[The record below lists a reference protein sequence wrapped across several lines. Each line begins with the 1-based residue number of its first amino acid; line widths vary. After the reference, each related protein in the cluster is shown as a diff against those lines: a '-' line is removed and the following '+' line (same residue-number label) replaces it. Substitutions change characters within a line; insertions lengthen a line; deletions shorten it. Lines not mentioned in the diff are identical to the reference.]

1 MEPKFRPIPITVL
14 DFFAILLPGFVWFI
28 LIVTS
33 LEIVLNSKPI
43 NSPIDA
49 WQTIAAATRQ
59 NDVWLG
65 LISLLVVSVL
75 IGYIVK
81 PLAMFTSQSL
91 TIYFFKLS
99 ASTRNIPRDGLRFPY
114 DGVYINT
121 EYYKRVNEFIEQLIR
136 CSPEKLPGSK
146 LFGAAKRYLRLAA
159 PSLWEESERMET
171 EVRMTGALFL
181 ASLYSALLSAIAV
194 SLSYVRFSDPSK
206 RIETWCWLFLSLVTA
221 FVLGFSFNRL
231 RLREVGYTYLN
242 ALIASGPPPL
252 LGNSSAPYTNKRK
265 EDEE

>member
-1 MEPKFRPIPITVL
+1 MEPKFRPIPITIL

-28 LIVTS
+28 LIVTT
-33 LEIVLNSKPI
+33 LEIALNRKPI
-43 NSPIDA
+43 SSPIDA
-49 WQTIAAATRQ
+49 WQMIAAATKEQ
-59 NDVWLG
+59 DIWLAV
-65 LISLLVVSVL
+65 LSLLAMSVL

-81 PLAMFTSQSL
+81 PLAMFTSQYL

-99 ASTRNIPRDGLRFPY
+99 ARTKDIPRDELKFPY
-114 DGVYINT
+114 DGVYTNT
-121 EYYKRVNEFIEQLIR
+121 EYYKNVKDFIEQLTR

-181 ASLYSALLSAIAV
+181 ACLYSALLGAMTVI
-194 SLSYVRFSDPSK
+194 LSYVRVADPSK
-206 RIETWCWLFLSLVTA
+206 RIETWCWFFLSIITA

-242 ALIASGPPPL
+242 ALIASGPPSL
-252 LGNSSAPYTNKRK
+252 LGNRGVTNPNERK
-265 EDEE
+265 NDEE